1 MQELTFRVRHKA
13 NESLHHAREVD
24 GGIEVSIGRKKDE
37 RVVLS
42 KDYFWMVY
50 EEEEKFEMRKK
61 KKKQAA

>member
-1 MQELTFRVRHKA
+1 MELGFRVRHKA

-24 GGIEVSIGRKKDE
+24 GGIEVSIGRKKGE

-50 EEEEKFEMRKK
+50 EEEEKFEMRRK